1 MEQLKF
7 SAALVLLFVTGL
19 VRGQELGVQVGINN
33 NSFALNNDLFEV
45 IPLIVDVSE
54 ASDIFDLTDTEGV
67 VSIGELVDLNTRADF
82 GYNVGL
88 TYDYAINDRLGLQV
102 AGLISKK
109 GYRANVDLLGSIV
122 RGFVDIDLMNIDIP
136 IQLKYNMDMANDK
149 KFFLSAGPYVS
160 YGFSAKET
168 MGVKVLGL
176 GGGIE
181 SDLIWGGTT
190 DLINRTD
197 YGLVGGLGVDLGKV
211 DLGLQY
217 RFGLANLNPIDIDG
231 AELRQQTLSVN
242 VGYKF

>member
-136 IQLKYNMDMANDK
+136 LQLKYNMDMANDK

>member
-1 MEQLKF
+1 MKQLKL
-7 SAALVLLFVTGL
+7 SGVLILLFVSGL
-19 VRGQELGVQVGINN
+19 IRGQELGVQLGINS
-33 NSFALNNDLFEV
+33 NSFTLNDDLFEV

-54 ASDIFDLTDTEGV
+54 ASDIFELTDTEGIISV
-67 VSIGELVDLNTRADF
+67 GELVDLNTRVDF
-82 GYNVGL
+82 GYNIGL
-88 TYDYAINDRLGLQV
+88 TYDYAINDRFGVQV

-109 GYRANVDLLGSIV
+109 GYHANVDLLGSLV

-136 IQLKYNMDMANDK
+136 LQVKYNVDLANDK

-168 MGVKVLGL
+168 MGVKVLGF
-176 GGGIE
+176 GGGIDT
-181 SDLIWGGTT
+181 DLIWGGTT

-197 YGLVGGLGVDLGKV
+197 YGLVGGLGIDLGQV

-231 AELRQQTLSVN
+231 AELRQQTLSLN
-242 VGYKF
+242 AGYKF

>member
-136 IQLKYNMDMANDK
+136 LQLKYNMDMANDK

-231 AELRQQTLSVN
+231 AELRQQTLSMN